1 MKKILLFTFLL
12 TAAAC
17 NHESSFVA
25 EPDSASVNMDQIT
38 ATSEFTV
45 PVREGMV
52 AMVRNAAGDEVART
66 AEAITILVN
75 KNDELSVEYVDN
87 IEGGE
92 NATRTNLWQ
101 VVAFEDSLI
110 GDYDYN
116 DFVFHVKYE
125 LSGNL
130 FCIGIQPI
138 ALGST
143 KAIRLGCDLW
153 QNGSCLRQNIIVAE
167 NCRDSFFPN
176 TATRM
181 INTFQVEKEFC
192 VFDYKPYYRSN
203 MIRLADI
210 THPVYVNW
218 FIEVDGGL
226 RLYAVSTMRSTGML
240 DGNKRP
246 FGLVFTST
254 GNSYEQ
260 AGQGNVGHDW
270 FNYPKESVPIDRVYP
285 LFGKWLVG
293 EYEGTLQSM
302 YDPEAEGSYD
312 AIGAGLYIVPNNM
325 TSAMAKPTVREHVIP
340 WGATQSEIDGFNW

>member
-1 MKKILLFTFLL
+1 MKKIVLL
-12 TAAAC
+12 TVLLAAAC
-17 NHESSFVA
+17 NREYAFVP
-25 EPDSASVNMDQIT
+25 EQDSASVNLEQIT
-38 ATSEFTV
+38 MTAEFTV
-45 PVREGMV
+45 PAREGMV
-52 AMVRNAAGDEVART
+52 AVVRNTAGDEIART
-66 AEAITILVN
+66 TESIAILVN
-75 KNDELSVEYVDN
+75 KTEKPTVEYVES

-92 NATRTNLWQ
+92 NATNTNLWQ
-101 VVAFEDSLI
+101 VIAFEDSLV

-116 DFVFHVKYE
+116 DLVFHVKYE
-125 LSGNL
+125 LSANL
-130 FCIGIQPI
+130 FTIGIQPI

-153 QNGSCLRQNIIVAE
+153 QNGSYLRQNIIVAE

-176 TATRM
+176 TDIRM

-203 MIRLADI
+203 MIRLAD
-210 THPVYVNW
+210 TAHPVYVNW

-226 RLYAVSTMRSTGML
+226 RLYAVSTKRSTGML

-254 GNSYEQ
+254 GYSYDQ

-285 LFGKWLVG
+285 LFGKWLAG

-312 AIGAGLYIVPNNM
+312 AIGAGLYIVPSNM
-325 TSAMAKPTVREHVIP
+325 TSAMGKPTVREHVIP
-340 WGATQSEIDGFNW
+340 WGATQAEIDGFNW